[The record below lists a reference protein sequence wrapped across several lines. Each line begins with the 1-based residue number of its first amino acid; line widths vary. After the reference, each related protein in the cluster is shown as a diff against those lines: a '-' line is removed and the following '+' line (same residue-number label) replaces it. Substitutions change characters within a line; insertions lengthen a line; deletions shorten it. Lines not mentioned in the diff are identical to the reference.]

1 MHSTPTTGQGPLSKS
16 AISLAVSHK
25 YLLHPG
31 NLISYTDRN
40 PNKQNNNSSIT
51 TKTSQLHQ
59 TTLYRRPTYTTM
71 YTHQQKSPTSH
82 IVAPCLDPKDLC
94 PSCPTVMPSDICFDC
109 GKLSKFLVTY
119 PELEANQLHTG
130 STNSSPTTSH
140 KRYTRLRRERKL
152 EYRGAKSLVKQGAM
166 SWQFD
171 LDGGVREGDVRDTP
185 ELEVQDIIGSQ
196 SEDIHVYYD
205 IWEEKAKDESTL
217 LDDEELNLH
226 YLGHDLME
234 SLDEDLNLHYLGHN
248 LMESLNMMGADNQ
261 FDAALLEDDDLGVRF
276 QGRNLMDSLDMA
288 RDNQFDADDEESEY
302 GDEDGSF
309 APSSFIVKMAQRCG
323 TLQWEPSAPVE
334 RIPRK
339 AQGLYNHLCEWNF
352 ADAWTP
358 GARSGSARVGDDEVS
373 PLDSGRKF
381 SFEERAEEGFERGF
395 CDGEGYA
402 SDSSEA
408 RVRNQLV
415 ECRRVVGGLA
425 YEWDILL

>member
-1 MHSTPTTGQGPLSKS
+1 MVK
-16 AISLAVSHK
+16 
-25 YLLHPG
+25 G
-31 NLISYTDRN
+31 N
-40 PNKQNNNSSIT
+40 
-51 TKTSQLHQ
+51 
-59 TTLYRRPTYTTM
+59 
-71 YTHQQKSPTSH
+71 
-82 IVAPCLDPKDLC
+82 
-94 PSCPTVMPSDICFDC
+94 
-109 GKLSKFLVTY
+109 G
-119 PELEANQLHTG
+119 
-130 STNSSPTTSH
+130 
-140 KRYTRLRRERKL
+140 
-152 EYRGAKSLVKQGAM
+152 M

-171 LDGGVREGDVRDTP
+171 LEGGLRGEEVRDTP
-185 ELEVQDIIGSQ
+185 ELEVQDILGSQ

-226 YLGHDLME
+226 YLGYDLME
-234 SLDEDLNLHYLGHN
+234 SLDEDLNLHYLGHD
-248 LMESLNMMGADNQ
+248 LMESLDMAAADDQFETAFMYDDDLGVRCLGRNLWESLDMMGADNR
-261 FDAALLEDDDLGVRF
+261 FDAALLEDDDLGVRC

-288 RDNQFDADDEESEY
+288 RDNQFDADDEDSDY

-339 AQGLYNHLCEWNF
+339 ALGLYNQLCEWNF
-352 ADAWTP
+352 EDAMTS
-358 GARSGSARVGDDEVS
+358 GARFGSARVGDDEIS

-381 SFEERAEEGFERGF
+381 SFEEGAEEGFERGF